1 MINLSELPI
10 ENVFKVLIYRSLMK
24 GGFISSYIYNKER
37 LYRHKS
43 SLDKEFR
50 NMLLASGA
58 VRLAEM
64 LQSDRV
70 VAGLCIGAVIVVVE
84 KLNDFVIIHESDD
97 ENNLHHKKLIFDV
110 KQPLIEP
117 LATNYENNEKLL
129 KSFFMGFGLA
139 RQFTKKKARIFVFLF
154 NKDDEKRYRKGIY
167 LFHQHLIKIYGKER
181 VIREQGSCILNFNR

>member
-1 MINLSELPI
+1 
-10 ENVFKVLIYRSLMK
+10 
-24 GGFISSYIYNKER
+24 
-37 LYRHKS
+37 
-43 SLDKEFR
+43 
-50 NMLLASGA
+50 MLLASVSAFVGLIAAFKFNKIMMIFHKGA

-70 VAGLCIGAVIVVVE
+70 VAVVE